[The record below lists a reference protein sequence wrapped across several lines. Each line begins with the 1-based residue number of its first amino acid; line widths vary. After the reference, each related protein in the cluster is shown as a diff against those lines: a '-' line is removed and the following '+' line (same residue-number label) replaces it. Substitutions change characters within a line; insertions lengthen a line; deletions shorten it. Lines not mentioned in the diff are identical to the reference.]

1 MTVLQRRRIRL
12 LARIC
17 LYAAIGGAAYGVIAV
32 QVTEGGFTS
41 AAILNG
47 AAVGILS
54 TILCAG
60 LDLVALPSGLGAPF
74 RHAPFL
80 VVVLLK
86 GLWYGAAVTFALL
99 VGTQLFGEDDP
110 WTWREARFQIT
121 VGLSFLMA
129 QLVSFAIVLSGHLG
143 HGVLRNLVTGRYH
156 RPREEAR
163 VFLFVDMVE
172 STAIAERIGPTAFL
186 TLLDRFVGDLAE
198 PVIEHHGT
206 IYRYVGDEV
215 IVSWPE
221 AKGIAEASCVR
232 CVLAMR
238 DVLARKTEAY
248 RSRFGL
254 VPRFR
259 AALHAGTVVA
269 GEMGDTKREIVFL
282 GDAVNTTAR
291 IEAACREL
299 GEDIL
304 ISETLLRRLSLP
316 PDVSARAVGP
326 IELRGKREPM
336 TLYALG

>member
-60 LDLVALPSGLGAPF
+60 LDLVALPSGLGAPI
-74 RHAPFL
+74 L

-86 GLWYGAAVTFALL
+86 GLWYGAAVTLALL
-99 VGTQLFGEDDP
+99 VGTHLFGEDDP

-163 VFLFVDMVE
+163 VFLFVDLVG

-206 IYRYVGDEV
+206 IYRYVGAEV

-221 AKGIAEASCVR
+221 AKGIAQASCVR

-238 DVLARKTEAY
+238 DALARQAGACRE
-248 RSRFGL
+248 RFGL

-299 GEDIL
+299 GGDIL
-304 ISETLLRRLSLP
+304 ISETLLRLLPLP

-326 IELRGKREPM
+326 IELRGKRAPM